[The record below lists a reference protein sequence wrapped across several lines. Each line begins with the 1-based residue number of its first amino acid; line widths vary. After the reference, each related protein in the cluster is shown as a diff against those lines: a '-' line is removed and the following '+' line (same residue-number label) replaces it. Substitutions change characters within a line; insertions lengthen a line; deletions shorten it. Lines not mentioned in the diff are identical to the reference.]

1 MAFNKTDRPE
11 GAKMRRPGG
20 MRRRKKVCVFCGD
33 KNGVIDY
40 KDTNKL
46 KRYVSERGKILPR
59 RITGNCAKHQSFN
72 CSYQARSPHRTHAI
86 CMRIIFD

>member
-33 KNGVIDY
+33 KNGVCLLYTSDAA
-40 KDTNKL
+40 D
-46 KRYVSERGKILPR
+46 
-59 RITGNCAKHQSFN
+59 
-72 CSYQARSPHRTHAI
+72 
-86 CMRIIFD
+86 D

>member
-40 KDTNKL
+40 KDKIG
-46 KRYVSERGKILPR
+46 RASCRERV
-59 RITGNCAKHQSFN
+59 
-72 CSYQARSPHRTHAI
+72 
-86 CMRIIFD
+86 

>member
-33 KNGVIDY
+33 KNDMGIPSSRSHDY
-40 KDTNKL
+40 
-46 KRYVSERGKILPR
+46 
-59 RITGNCAKHQSFN
+59 
-72 CSYQARSPHRTHAI
+72 RSDSRHVRSSVPYAWL
-86 CMRIIFD
+86 FS